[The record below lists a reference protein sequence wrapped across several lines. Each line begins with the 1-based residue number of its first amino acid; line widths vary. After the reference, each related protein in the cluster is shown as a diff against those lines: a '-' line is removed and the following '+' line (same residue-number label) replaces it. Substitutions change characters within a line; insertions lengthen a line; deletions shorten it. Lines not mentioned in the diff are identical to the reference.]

1 MTDRNNLRSYILQ
14 TIQNGELRSSIGR
27 RPQVVVMRRENT
39 YPPGFEIR
47 NFPYS
52 TGIARMLAQH
62 IESDMNDHIQDLLT
76 NVTDNVSVNVNR
88 VANFTAEGEVGQ
100 CSICLNNIKKG
111 DKFIRTMCTP
121 EVNHCFHEDCIN
133 EWFKA
138 NTTCPNC
145 RADLK

>member
-27 RPQVVVMRRENT
+27 QPQVIVMRRENT
-39 YPPGFEIR
+39 YPPGFEMR
-47 NFPYS
+47 DFPYS

-62 IESDMNDHIQDLLT
+62 LEADINDHIQDVLT
-76 NVTDNVSVNVNR
+76 NVIDNVSVNVNR

-111 DKFIRTMCTP
+111 
-121 EVNHCFHEDCIN
+121 IN
-133 EWFKA
+133 LYVQ
-138 NTTCPNC
+138 CVH
-145 RADLK
+145 LK

>member
-14 TIQNGELRSSIGR
+14 TIQNGELRSIGR

-39 YPPGFEIR
+39 YPPGFEMR

-62 IESDMNDHIQDLLT
+62 IESDMNDHIQDLLA
-76 NVTDNVSVNVNR
+76 NVIDNVSVNVNK

-100 CSICLNNIKKG
+100 CSICLNDIKKG

-133 EWFKA
+133 EWFKIQ
-138 NTTCPNC
+138 TTCPNC